1 MHSTNALPP
10 SDDPAEVDGI
20 PMRGW
25 NIQIFL
31 VSADGDEL
39 PATCYEKATYVLHES
54 FGPKR
59 MRQQF
64 RRPPFRIDEKGWGE
78 FDMQIVLTPIGIGKS
93 GEHTLAHDLNFQQE
107 RYESTHN
114 VTFRNPKGALLD
126 ALRESGDVGDAAA
139 APKSNGVTSTP
150 ATGQAKEKK
159 ARKSQNRN
167 VDMEKLAEA
176 LPQLGEEDLLQVVQ
190 MVHDNKTDDT
200 YTKNDVDS
208 ELFKRLPSTLR
219 ANILILFFFSQTA
232 NSTSTSTPFPI
243 SSSRC
248 FGTSPLTESTWPSWH
263 RISAC

>member
-1 MHSTNALPP
+1 M
-10 SDDPAEVDGI
+10 EVEGI
-20 PMRGW
+20 PMRSW

-59 MRQQF
+59 MRQTL

-78 FDMQIVLTPIGIGKS
+78 FDMQIVLTPIGASKS

-126 ALRESGDVGDAAA
+126 ALRESGDVGDP

-150 ATGQAKEKK
+150 ATAQAKEKK
-159 ARKSQNRN
+159 VRKNQNRN

-208 ELFKRLPSTLR
+208 ESLSPAFVQARLLLKH
-219 ANILILFFFSQTA
+219 ANISSSQTA
-232 NSTSTSTPFPI
+232 SSTSTSTP
-243 SSSRC
+243 SQTNSSRC
-248 FGTSPLTESTWPSWH
+248 SGTSLLTESTWLSWH
-263 RISAC
+263 RISAF